1 MSAPFALESKV
12 RCRNQI
18 WEVLKVTPN
27 PDGTFTVRLLPDSNG
42 KPQSFLY
49 PHTPIEPLG
58 SAVDHL
64 RGLQLGHPDHYRLLT
79 NATRLSLVYEYD
91 KLLSISNSK
100 MVPELYQLMAV
111 KKVMEALRQRF
122 LIADD
127 VGLGKTIEA
136 GLIMQELTARHRGDR
151 VLVVVPAALQDQW
164 KKEMQRHFLRAF
176 YIYNSRKMEGIREL
190 VDENL
195 NPWLAKNSI
204 VTSIDWVKP
213 QYEGTGS
220 ARRNTN
226 RVFDQLMKVER
237 RWDLVMI
244 DEAHYV
250 STEANRA
257 DLAKALQERCDSLL
271 LLTATPHS
279 GNPQHFFNML
289 NLIDPF
295 MFSDPEDL
303 DRPDARQ
310 RVEMVMIRRGKET
323 IFEKTPTGKLVKK
336 FKDRHPYP
344 VEIEFTPKERALYDA
359 VSGYTGDRWAQ
370 LNKKKLPAAELTVG
384 KFLLALV
391 QKRMV
396 SSPAA
401 LRETLKNRIGSIVET
416 RTLNRVEQSRNLEIE
431 KGQIRALL
439 KSYERQDFME
449 DEDRELVE
457 RYIEAR
463 RLEGAY
469 AERTTEVTRLREFL
483 GLTEELIGKGQDSK
497 LEWLTRFLKKLFTED
512 PTEKVIIFTEYRD
525 TLDYLR
531 TRLQGEWFLTP
542 ESVVII
548 HGGMPLGEDDR
559 EQGSKLLAEC
569 RFNEPDTRILL
580 ATDAASEGLNLQRF
594 CHTLINYELP
604 WNPNRLEQRIGRIH
618 RYGQRYEA
626 NIYNLMI
633 KDSKEAQIFEVLQQ
647 KIDTIRRQL
656 GNMAE
661 VLGILERMSLDD
673 LILRVLKK
681 SVSAEQVKEIANEE
695 LKSMEQMAENI
706 RKTQFLSGC
715 RQFTDHDISQAET
728 AVEEAQQA
736 IPTYKDVREFV
747 EAFLRVYGEAGS
759 GERDGR
765 KLHQTKDKGV
775 FRLLVPPVLQDE
787 KLPKVYPRV
796 TFDRAVATADWR
808 FHEDPDFLAFGH
820 PLVERMVHY
829 CRVTKAAELSG
840 QLAYLVVDYTGLPG
854 AIFNFV
860 LRFEDREGRIIR
872 EELEP
877 VFVDQA
883 GAVDPKLGRKLYLA
897 PRVPNR
903 GPDRQLLES
912 LADNITTLQQAAESH
927 IRSRYLDY
935 YKRVDAK
942 RNDEVRI
949 LMEDLE
955 RFNRGALEQ
964 FQAKVA
970 LLEQQQRALFDD
982 PTVRGLKTRIEN
994 QIKVHQH
1001 AMETR
1006 RREVESMKLG
1016 AFPAPSL
1023 LNLVIVSPP

>member
-1 MSAPFALESKV
+1 M
-12 RCRNQI
+12 
-18 WEVLKVTPN
+18 KVTSN
-27 PDGTFTVRLLPDSNG
+27 PDGTFTVRLLPEGDG
-42 KPQSFLY
+42 KPQAFLY
-49 PHTPIEPLG
+49 PLTAIEPLG

-64 RGLQLGHPDHYRLLT
+64 RELRLGHPDHYRLLT

-91 KLLSISNSK
+91 KLLSISNSR
-100 MVPELYQLMAV
+100 MVSELYQLMAV

-136 GLIMQELTARHRGDR
+136 GLIMQELTARHRGSR
-151 VLVVVPAALQDQW
+151 VLVVAPAALQDQW
-164 KKEMQRHFLRAF
+164 KKEMQRHFLRTF

-190 VDENL
+190 VDEHL

-213 QYEGTGS
+213 QYEGSGA
-220 ARRNTN
+220 ARRNIN
-226 RVFDQLMKVER
+226 IVFDQLMKVEK

-279 GNPQHFFNML
+279 GNPQHFFNIL

-295 MFSDPEDL
+295 MFSQPEDL

-310 RVEMVMIRRGKET
+310 RVELVMIRRGKET
-323 IFEKTPTGKLVKK
+323 IFEKNASGQLVKK
-336 FKDRHPYP
+336 FKERHPHP
-344 VEIEFTPKERALYDA
+344 IEIEFTSKERDLYDA

-396 SSPAA
+396 SSLAA
-401 LRETLKNRIGSIVET
+401 LRETLKNRINSIVET
-416 RTLNRVEQSRNLEIE
+416 RTVNRVGQVQNGNLE
-431 KGQIRALL
+431 KSQIRGLL
-439 KSYERQDFME
+439 RSYERGDFME
-449 DEDRELVE
+449 DEERELVE

-463 RLEGAY
+463 RLESMY
-469 AERTTEVTRLREFL
+469 AGRTTEVTKLREIL
-483 GLTEELIGKGQDSK
+483 KATEDLIASGQDSK
-497 LEWLTRFLKKLFTED
+497 LEWLKEFLKKLFTKD
-512 PTEKVIIFTEYRD
+512 PAEKVIIFTEYRD
-525 TLDYLR
+525 TLDYLKEK
-531 TRLQGEWFLTP
+531 LEQQWFLNP
-542 ESVVII
+542 QSIVII
-548 HGGMPLGEDDR
+548 RGGMALGEDDQ
-559 EQGSKLLAEC
+559 EEGSKLLAER

-580 ATDAASEGLNLQRF
+580 ATDAASEGLNLQRH
-594 CHTLINYELP
+594 CHTMINYELP

-618 RYGQRYEA
+618 RYGQRHEA
-626 NIYNLMI
+626 QIYNLMI
-633 KDSKEAQIFEVLQQ
+633 KNSKEAQIFELLQQ
-647 KIDTIRRQL
+647 KIETIRRQL

-661 VLGILERMSLDD
+661 VLGILERLSLDD
-673 LILRVLKK
+673 LILRVLNK
-681 SVSAEQVKEIANEE
+681 SVSTEQVKEIATEE
-695 LKSMEQMAENI
+695 LKSMDEMAASI
-706 RKTQFLSGC
+706 QKTQFLSGC
-715 RQFTDHDISQAET
+715 RQFTAGDIAEAEV
-728 AVEEAQQA
+728 AVKEAQQA
-736 IPTYKDVREFV
+736 IPTRRDVQVFV
-747 EAFLRVYGEAGS
+747 DTFLRVYGDAGVS
-759 GERDGR
+759 EKDGR
-765 KLHQTKDKGV
+765 KLHPTKDKGV

-796 TFDRAVATADWR
+796 TFERSIATADWGVGQ
-808 FHEDPDFLAFGH
+808 EPDFLAFGH

-829 CRVTKAAELSG
+829 CRVTKASELSG
-840 QLAYLVVDYTGLPG
+840 QLAYLAIDYSGLPG

-860 LRFEDREGRIIR
+860 LRFEDQNGRVIR

-877 VFVDQA
+877 VFVDQE
-883 GAVDPKLGRKLYLA
+883 GLVHPDLGRKLYLA
-897 PRVPNR
+897 PQVP
-903 GPDRQLLES
+903 GHEPDRRLLTRLGEKIES
-912 LADNITTLQQAAESH
+912 LQRAADDH

-935 YKRVDAK
+935 YHKVETK
-942 RNDEVRI
+942 RNEEIEV

-955 RFNRGALEQ
+955 RFNRGAAEQ
-964 FQAKVA
+964 FQARLA
-970 LLEQQQRALFDD
+970 QLQEQQAVLFDD
-982 PTVRGLKTRIEN
+982 PSLKGLKTRIEN
-994 QIKVHQH
+994 QIKVHQQ

-1006 RREVESMKLG
+1006 RQEVEHMRLG

-1023 LNLVIVSPP
+1023 LNLVIVSPA

>member
-1 MSAPFALESKV
+1 M
-12 RCRNQI
+12 R
-18 WEVLKVTPN
+18 VTSN
-27 PDGTFTVRLLPDSNG
+27 PDGTFTVRLLPEGNG
-42 KPQSFLY
+42 KPQAFLY
-49 PHTPIEPLG
+49 PLTVIEPLA
-58 SAVDHL
+58 SAVDNL
-64 RGLQLGHPDHYRLLT
+64 RERRLGHPDHYRLLT

-136 GLIMQELTARHRGDR
+136 GLIMQELAARHRGSR

-164 KKEMQRHFLRAF
+164 KKEMQRHFLRTF

-190 VDENL
+190 VDEHL

-213 QYEGTGS
+213 QYEGVGA
-220 ARRNTN
+220 ARRNVN
-226 RVFDQLMKVER
+226 KVFDQLMKVEK

-323 IFEKTPTGKLVKK
+323 IFEKNASGQPVKK
-336 FKDRHPYP
+336 FKERHPHP
-344 VEIEFTPKERALYDA
+344 IEIEFTPKERELYDA

-396 SSPAA
+396 SSLAA

-416 RTLNRVEQSRNLEIE
+416 RTVNRVERAQNVEVE
-431 KGQIRALL
+431 KGQMRALL

-457 RYIEAR
+457 RYLEAR
-463 RLEGAY
+463 RLESAY
-469 AERTTEVTRLREFL
+469 AERTTEVTKLREFL
-483 GLTEELIGKGQDSK
+483 GLTEELIGKGRDSK
-497 LEWLTRFLKKLFTED
+497 LDWLTEFLKKLFTED
-512 PTEKVIIFTEYRD
+512 PTEKIIIFTEYRD
-525 TLDYLR
+525 TLDYLK
-531 TRLQGEWFLTP
+531 TRLQQQWFLTP
-542 ESVVII
+542 ESIVII
-548 HGGMPLGEDDR
+548 HGGMPLGEDDQ
-559 EQGSKLLAEC
+559 EEGSKLLAER

-626 NIYNLMI
+626 QIYNLMI

-681 SVSAEQVKEIANEE
+681 SVSAGQVKEIANEE

-706 RKTQFLSGC
+706 RKSQFLSGC
-715 RQFTDHDISQAET
+715 RQFTDRDIAQAET

-736 IPTYKDVREFV
+736 IPTYRDVRTFV
-747 EAFLRVYGEAGS
+747 ETFLRVYGDAGA

-765 KLHQTKDKGV
+765 KLHPTKDKGV

-787 KLPKVYPRV
+787 KLPKAYPRV
-796 TFDRAVATADWR
+796 TFERAVATADWR
-808 FHEDPDFLAFGH
+808 FHEEPDFLAFGH

-829 CRVTKAAELSG
+829 CRVTKAAELGG
-840 QLAYLVVDYTGLPG
+840 QLAYLKVDYSGLPG
-854 AIFNFV
+854 AVFNFI
-860 LRFEDREGRIIR
+860 LRFEDQEGRIIR

-877 VFVDQA
+877 VFVNQT
-883 GAVDPKLGRKLYLA
+883 GTVDPVLGRKLYLA
-897 PRVPNR
+897 PQI
-903 GPDRQLLES
+903 PDREPNHQLLMS
-912 LADNITTLQQAAESH
+912 LGEKITSLQETAENH

-935 YKRVDAK
+935 YRRVEAK
-942 RNDEVRI
+942 RNDEIEV

-955 RFNRGALEQ
+955 RFSRGALEQ
-964 FQAKVA
+964 FQAKLA
-970 LLEQQQRALFDD
+970 QLQQQQPVLFDD
-982 PTVRGLKTRIEN
+982 PTLRGLRTRIEN
-994 QIKVHQH
+994 QMKVHQQ
-1001 AMETR
+1001 AMEAR
-1006 RREVESMKLG
+1006 RREVERMKLG

-1023 LNLVIVSPP
+1023 LNLVIVAPA